1 MAAVESSSQWV
12 NLPGPAK
19 IYTAMETIIA
29 APKSSSSAETDFLPL
44 QGTDYVEFYV
54 GNAKQAAHFYKTAFG
69 FQSLAYSGPETG
81 TKEKASYV
89 IRQNKLTFVLTTP
102 LRSNN
107 PITDHIHKHGDGV
120 KVLALK
126 VEDATSA
133 WEETTKRGGKSYL
146 EPVTL
151 SDDDGELVMSG
162 IHTYGDTVH
171 LFIERGNYR
180 GTFMPGYRRWES
192 AYNPPETG
200 LLYVDHCVGNV
211 GWNQMNPWVKFYEE
225 VMGFRNILT
234 FDDKDISTEY
244 SALMSKV
251 MSNGNGFVKFP
262 INEPAEGKKKSQVEE
277 YLDFYN
283 GEGVQHVAVAT
294 NDIVKTVTDL
304 QSRGVEFLKI
314 PASYYATVLDRVGKI
329 DEDLEPL
336 QKLGI
341 LIDRDEEGYLLQI
354 FSKPVEDRPTLF
366 FEIIQRKGA
375 KSFGKG
381 NFKALFEA
389 LEKEQDARGNL

>member
-1 MAAVESSSQWV
+1 
-12 NLPGPAK
+12 
-19 IYTAMETIIA
+19 METIIA
-29 APKSSSSAETDFLPL
+29 QTNTDKNIVADFLPL
-44 QGTDYVEFYV
+44 HGTDYVEFYV

-69 FQSLAYSGPETG
+69 FQSVAYAGPETG
-81 TKEKASYV
+81 VKDKVSYV
-89 IRQNKLTFVLTTP
+89 LRQNKLTFVLTTP
-102 LRSNN
+102 LRGNN
-107 PITDHIHKHGDGV
+107 PIADHIYKHGDGV

-126 VEDATSA
+126 VDDATSA
-133 WEETTKRGGKSYL
+133 WQETTQRGGKSCM
-146 EPVTL
+146 EPTTL
-151 SDDDGELVMSG
+151 SDADGEIVLSG
-162 IHTYGDTVH
+162 IHTYGDTIHV
-171 LFIERGNYR
+171 FVERKNYK
-180 GTFMPGYRRWES
+180 GIFMPGFVAMES
-192 AYNPPETG
+192 KYQPSSTG

-225 VMGFRNILT
+225 VMGFKNILT

-277 YLDFYN
+277 YLDFYD
-283 GEGVQHVAVAT
+283 GEGVQHVAIAT
-294 NDIVKTVTDL
+294 ANIVETVTEL
-304 QSRGVEFLKI
+304 QKRGIEFLKI
-314 PASYYATVLDRVGKI
+314 PATYYETVLERVGKI
-329 DEDLEPL
+329 DEDLKPL
-336 QKLGI
+336 QDLGI

-354 FSKPVEDRPTLF
+354 FTKPLEDRPTLF

-389 LEKEQDARGNL
+389 LENEQALRGNL

>member
-1 MAAVESSSQWV
+1 M
-12 NLPGPAK
+12 P
-19 IYTAMETIIA
+19 TTIA
-29 APKSSSSAETDFLPL
+29 APKTKTALAAEEDFLPL

-54 GNAKQAAHFYKTAFG
+54 GNAKQAAHFYKTVFG

-81 TKEKASYV
+81 VRDRASYA
-89 IRQNKLTFVLTTP
+89 IRQSKLTFVLTTP
-102 LRSNN
+102 MHPDN
-107 PITDHIHKHGDGV
+107 PIADHIHKHGDGV
-120 KVLALK
+120 KAIALK

-133 WEETTKRGGKSYL
+133 WNETTKRGGKSFM
-146 EPVTL
+146 EPKTL
-151 SDDDGELVMSG
+151 TDNDGEVVMSG
-162 IHTYGDTVH
+162 IHTYGDVVH
-171 LFIERGNYR
+171 LFIERGNYH
-180 GTFMPGYRRWES
+180 GAFMPGFRKS
-192 AYNPPETG
+192 QSSHNPKETG
-200 LLYVDHCVGNV
+200 LQYVDHCVGNV
-211 GWNQMNPWVKFYEE
+211 GWNQMNPWVKFYED

-277 YLDFYN
+277 YLEFYH
-283 GEGVQHVAVAT
+283 GEGVQHVAIAT
-294 NDIVKTVTDL
+294 KNIVETVEEL
-304 QSRGVEFLKI
+304 QRRGLEFLNI
-314 PASYYATVLDRVGKI
+314 PSTYYDTLPDRVGHI

-336 QKLGI
+336 KRLGI
-341 LIDRDEEGYLLQI
+341 LVDRDNEGYLLQI
-354 FSKPVEDRPTLF
+354 FTKPVEDRPTLF

-389 LEKEQDARGNL
+389 LEKEQERRGNL

>member
-1 MAAVESSSQWV
+1 
-12 NLPGPAK
+12 
-19 IYTAMETIIA
+19 METTLA
-29 APKSSSSAETDFLPL
+29 EPKREQSAQTDFLPL

-54 GNAKQAAHFYKTAFG
+54 GNAKQAAHYYKTAFG
-69 FQSLAYSGPETG
+69 FQSLAYCGPETG
-81 TKEKASYV
+81 TKDRASYA
-89 IRQNKLTFVLTTP
+89 IRQNKLTFVLTTA
-102 LRSNN
+102 LRPDN
-107 PITDHIHKHGDGV
+107 PIADHVYKHGDGV
-120 KVLALK
+120 KVLALR

-133 WEETTKRGGKSYL
+133 WKETTKRGGKSYM
-146 EPVTL
+146 EPTTL
-151 SDDDGELVMSG
+151 TDEHGRVVMSG

-171 LFIERGNYR
+171 LFIERGDYN
-180 GTFMPGYRRWES
+180 GVFMPGYRKLES
-192 AYNPPETG
+192 TYNPPETG

-211 GWNQMNPWVKFYEE
+211 DWNQMNPRVKFYED

-251 MSNGNGFVKFP
+251 MSNGNGYVKFP

-277 YLDFYN
+277 YLEFYN
-283 GEGVQHVAVAT
+283 GEGVQHVAIAT
-294 NDIVKTVTDL
+294 GDIVETVTTL

-314 PASYYATVLDRVGKI
+314 PTTYYDTLPERVGHI
-329 DEDLEPL
+329 DEDLGPL
-336 QKLGI
+336 ARLGI
-341 LIDRDEEGYLLQI
+341 LVDRDNEGYLLQI